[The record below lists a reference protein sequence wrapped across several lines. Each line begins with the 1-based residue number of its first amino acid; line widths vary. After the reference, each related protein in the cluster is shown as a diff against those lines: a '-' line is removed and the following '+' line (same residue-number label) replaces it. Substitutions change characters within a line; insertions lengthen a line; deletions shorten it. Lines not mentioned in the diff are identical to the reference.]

1 MKKILLAVCLGS
13 LLMISPA
20 VGGCSSELNS
30 EGFAIY
36 LTQRD
41 IPVSQMEPLS
51 RVAIADTP
59 LMSVADI
66 VSYDRNTHEIE
77 LTPAAYERVMQLQVP
92 TSGKVF
98 VVCVDKEPIYWGAF
112 WTPISSQSFY
122 GVVIMVPPILPGG
135 NSGNVI
141 QITRGY
147 PSASFAQG
155 DDPRSNPVILKSLEQ
170 AGKLK

>member
-1 MKKILLAVCLGS
+1 MKKILLAVCLVS

-30 EGFAIY
+30 EEFAIY

-59 LMSVADI
+59 LISIDDI
-66 VSYDRNTHEIE
+66 ISYDRNTHEID
-77 LTPAAYERVMQLQVP
+77 LTAEAYQRVMQLEV
-92 TSGKVF
+92 SVYGKSF
-98 VVCVDKEPIYWGAF
+98 VVCVDKQPIYWGAF
-112 WTPISSQSFY
+112 WTPVSSIAFN
-122 GVVIMVPPILPGG
+122 GVTIWVNHSAWQG
-135 NSGNVI
+135 NI
-141 QITRGY
+141 IKLELGY
-147 PSASFAQG
+147 PTPDFSQG
-155 DDPRSNPVILKSLEQ
+155 EDPRSNPEIMQSLEQ